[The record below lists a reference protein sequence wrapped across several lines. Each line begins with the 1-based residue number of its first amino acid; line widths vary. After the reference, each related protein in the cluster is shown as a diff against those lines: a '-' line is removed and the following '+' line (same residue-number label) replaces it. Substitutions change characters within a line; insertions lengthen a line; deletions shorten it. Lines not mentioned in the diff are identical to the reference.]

1 MNIEEYISSGT
12 LELYVFGLLSES
24 ENEEISEI
32 LKKYPEIEKEV
43 TEIENSLLK
52 LSGGMAPYDPKELYN
67 QIKTKLNLTDNET
80 PVIEIPKKNNQW
92 ISYVGWA
99 ASIALLFGILSLYN
113 TNKQLK
119 DSIVDAEN
127 TIEDAKTE
135 NILLEEKITLVEHQ
149 ATKTEELL
157 NVLRNKDILEIP
169 LAAQK
174 VDPNAYAA
182 VYWDKTKQTT
192 YIDVAGLPTPPK
204 GKVYQVW
211 SLKLDPLTPTSLGI
225 LDKFTTDDT
234 KIFALSNVNDS
245 QAFGITLEPE
255 GGSESPNLEQLYTL
269 GVVDQES

>member
-1 MNIEEYISSGT
+1 M
-12 LELYVFGLLSES
+12 LS
-24 ENEEISEI
+24 
-32 LKKYPEIEKEV
+32 LKKW
-43 TEIENSLLK
+43 
-52 LSGGMAPYDPKELYN
+52 
-67 QIKTKLNLTDNET
+67 IKTKLNLTDNET